1 MRREVIERW
10 FCCFFFN
17 SSKVERKLIKDK
29 DSMQS
34 VILLMDFLGLF
45 SRTIKVH
52 ISMDHCLVYIVLV
65 MGSGVHVCDVSR

>member
-1 MRREVIERW
+1 MRREVIERL
-10 FCCFFFN
+10 FGFFSN

-45 SRTIKVH
+45 SWTIKVH